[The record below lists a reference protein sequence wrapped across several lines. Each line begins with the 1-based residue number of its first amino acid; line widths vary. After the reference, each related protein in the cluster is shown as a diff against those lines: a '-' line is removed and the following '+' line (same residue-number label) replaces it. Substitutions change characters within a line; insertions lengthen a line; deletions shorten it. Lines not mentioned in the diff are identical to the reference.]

1 MTVIQKPERKNTT
14 LRLPEDIRI
23 DLETKAAKMQIS
35 MNALMTF
42 ILREGL
48 KGWKD

>member
-1 MTVIQKPERKNTT
+1 MTVIQKPERKQTT
-14 LRLPEDIRI
+14 VRLPEDIRVE
-23 DLETKAAKMQIS
+23 LEAKAANMRIS